1 MLVAKNALVVVQNN
15 GKDMYNYDAG
25 ANLFFFF
32 VFANWEL
39 LILLLFSL
47 PSPFSSTR
55 FYFFVYRY
63 LVNELPF

>member
-1 MLVAKNALVVVQNN
+1 MLVAQNALVVVQNN
-15 GKDMYNYDAG
+15 GKDMYNCDAG
-25 ANLFFFF
+25 ANLFVFF

-55 FYFFVYRY
+55 FCFFVYRY